1 MLDILHTV
9 VNIGIEKPIKLLH
22 ITDVHL
28 TFFTEHDPEFQQEL
42 MSWRTKTFHKEGGCP
57 DYTPEEY
64 FREAI
69 RYAEEIGATL
79 IATGDVIDIYTEGNL
94 LKVNEIIKGH
104 DMMFSPGG
112 HEHQK
117 VCVRTMEEEYPYF
130 KIMREKIKDNFRRFD
145 IDFESRIIGGVN
157 VITANNGLDYY
168 NAYTVNRFEKELERG
183 YPVVVFSHDPVD
195 DPLLGL
201 TEPYHPNVKLS
212 TEDYLTSN
220 RMLQKLLHD
229 RRVKAT
235 FAGHWHRTEES
246 VIHGKSHY
254 VTDGLFKGKCRL
266 IEIR

>member
-1 MLDILHTV
+1 
-9 VNIGIEKPIKLLH
+9 
-22 ITDVHL
+22 
-28 TFFTEHDPEFQQEL
+28 
-42 MSWRTKTFHKEGGCP
+42 
-57 DYTPEEY
+57 
-64 FREAI
+64 
-69 RYAEEIGATL
+69 
-79 IATGDVIDIYTEGNL
+79 
-94 LKVNEIIKGH
+94 
-104 DMMFSPGG
+104 GG

-168 NAYTVNRFEKELERG
+168 NAYTVNRFEEELEKG

-229 RRVKAT
+229 PRVKAT
-235 FAGHWHRTEES
+235 FAGHWHRAEES
-246 VIHGKSHY
+246 VIHGKTHY

>member
-1 MLDILHTV
+1 MLEILNTV
-9 VNIGIEKPIKLLH
+9 IDIGIKKPIKILH

-28 TFFTEHDPEFQQEL
+28 TFSTEHDPDFQKEL
-42 MSWRTKTFHKEGGCP
+42 MAWRTHTFHKEGGCP
-57 DYTPEEY
+57 GNTPEEY

-69 RYAEEIGATL
+69 EYAEKIGATL
-79 IATGDVIDIYTEGNL
+79 IATGDVIDIHTEGNL
-94 LKVNEIIKGH
+94 LKFKEIIEGH

-130 KIMREKIKDNFRRFD
+130 EIMREKLKGELLEFN

-157 VITANNGLDYY
+157 IITANNGLDYY
-168 NAYTVNRFEKELERG
+168 NAYTVKRFEEELKRG
-183 YPVVVFSHDPVD
+183 YPIVVFSHDPVD

-201 TEPYHPNVKLS
+201 TEPYHPNVRLS
-212 TEDYLTSN
+212 VDDYLTSN

-229 RRVKAT
+229 PLVKAT
-235 FAGHWHRTEES
+235 FAGHWHKTAES
-246 VIHGKSHY
+246 TFHGKTHY